1 MNIEPPT
8 PWLELD
14 DDTDLLCGNREG
26 FEMLADAIGKILE
39 GNETTVSFDT
49 RSFCF
54 PGIQLLD
61 PPSQSPPTEAVST
74 RIGLYIFLIL
84 LVCILGLAG
93 FGLIQLTNLILN

>member
-1 MNIEPPT
+1 MNIEPPA

-14 DDTDLLCGNREG
+14 DNTDLLCGNREG
-26 FEMLADAIGKILE
+26 FEMPADAIGKVLE
-39 GNETTVSFDT
+39 ENETTVSFDAKNL
-49 RSFCF
+49 CF
-54 PGIQLLD
+54 PGIQLRE
-61 PPSQSPPTEAVST
+61 PSSQSPPPEAVST